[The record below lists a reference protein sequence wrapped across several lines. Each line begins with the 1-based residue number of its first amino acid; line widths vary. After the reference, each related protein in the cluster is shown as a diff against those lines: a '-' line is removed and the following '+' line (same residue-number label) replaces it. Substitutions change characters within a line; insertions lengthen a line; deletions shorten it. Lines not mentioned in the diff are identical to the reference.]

1 MRIIYVINSLAIG
14 GAEFSLLKLINKL
27 KGNNELIIVA
37 LLNNSSCISES
48 IDKEG
53 VRVIFLGLNYKNFIF
68 KFFKL
73 IRIFRQE
80 KPDVVHTWLYMSDL
94 IGGVCAKLASVP
106 RIYWGIHNT
115 YLHRDKVPFLT
126 RFVVNLNG
134 LLSYIIPNKVI
145 SCSHV
150 AIDIHSKKGY
160 DKSKF
165 VFIPNGVD
173 INDPNFLKETDNKQ
187 LISEL
192 GIKEDDFVIGYIA
205 RYDVLKNHKGF
216 LQSCQKI
223 FNHNLKRNFKIVL
236 VGEGITIENKEIRDL
251 LIEYGLE
258 DNVILLG
265 YRSDVSKIINIL
277 DLSVLFSWGEAFPN
291 VIIES
296 MVFSKPFL
304 ASNVGDC
311 KFIIGEGGSIV
322 ESGNT
327 EELAK
332 ELSNY
337 INMDKDSLL
346 KLGKKAKSRVLTHFT
361 MDIVAENH
369 LDCYRL

>member
-14 GAEFSLLKLINKL
+14 GAEFSLLKLVNKL
-27 KGNNELIIVA
+27 KGDNELIIVT
-37 LLNNSSCISES
+37 LLNSPSYISES
-48 IDKEG
+48 IEKEG
-53 VRVIFLGLNYKNFIF
+53 VKVIPLGLNLKNFVF

-73 IRIFRQE
+73 VRIFRKE

-94 IGGVCAKLASVP
+94 IGGLCAKLAFVP

-134 LLSYIIPNKVI
+134 LLSHVIPNKVI

-150 AIDIHSKKGY
+150 AIDIHCKKGY

-173 INDPNFLKETDNKQ
+173 INDPNFLKEVNNSQ

-192 GIKEDDFVIGYIA
+192 GIKKDDFVIGYIA

-223 FNHNLKRNFKIVL
+223 FNHDLMRNFKVLL
-236 VGEGITIENKEIRDL
+236 VGEGLTNENLEIRDL
-251 LIEYGLE
+251 LIKYSLQE
-258 DNVILLG
+258 NVLLLG
-265 YRSDVSKIINIL
+265 YRSDVSRIISIL
-277 DLSVLFSWGEAFPN
+277 DISVLFSWGEAFPN

-296 MVFSKPFL
+296 MIYNKPFL

-311 KFIIGEGGSIV
+311 KFIIGDGGSIV
-322 ESGNT
+322 ESGDT

-337 INMDKDSLL
+337 INMDKDSL
-346 KLGKKAKSRVLTHFT
+346 KEIGNKAKNRVLSHFT
-361 MDIVAENH
+361 MDIVAKNH
-369 LDCYRL
+369 LDCYSL